1 MSRSG
6 GLSRGVAGW
15 ISAVGALALIA
26 LAVAPSACST
36 STLTIGQEVSDAGST
51 PALVTADASQPDA
64 GDAAI
69 GACPTNE
76 CPAGRATCAN
86 NPFPCAVD
94 VLSDDDNCG
103 ACGNACPVLGG
114 RHASM
119 TCANGTCALKC
130 EGTYFDCNGHVE
142 DGCEVDIGF
151 DNDNCGGCGVVC
163 PANHRCSFNE
173 CVCDVWNSCGAC
185 GNVCPWPYPDLPMF
199 PWEWNADYRCVNNVC
214 NQATCNPGWADCN
227 NDFNP
232 SGTSGD
238 GCETSVRDDS
248 QNCGGCGV
256 ACGAG
261 EECYD
266 GQCVCRC
273 GGSCFNKLDYDTRNC
288 GACGVACREVP
299 GGHGEPVC
307 DHGVCGYRC
316 FGSHAD
322 CDDDLANG
330 CETNILDDPLNCG
343 GCGIRCDGV
352 EGQACVEGRC
362 TVKECTVR

>member
-1 MSRSG
+1 M
-6 GLSRGVAGW
+6 
-15 ISAVGALALIA
+15 
-26 LAVAPSACST
+26 
-36 STLTIGQEVSDAGST
+36 
-51 PALVTADASQPDA
+51 
-64 GDAAI
+64 
-69 GACPTNE
+69 
-76 CPAGRATCAN
+76 
-86 NPFPCAVD
+86 
-94 VLSDDDNCG
+94 
-103 ACGNACPVLGG
+103 
-114 RHASM
+114 
-119 TCANGTCALKC
+119 KC
-130 EGTYFDCNGHVE
+130 EGTSFDCNGLIE
-142 DGCEVDIGF
+142 DGCEVDVGF

-199 PWEWNADYRCVNNVC
+199 PWEWNADYRCVDNLC
-214 NQATCNPGWADCN
+214 NQPTCNPGWADCN
-227 NDFNP
+227 NDFTP

-238 GCETSVRDDS
+238 GCETSVRDDP
-248 QNCGGCGV
+248 QNCGGCGI

-261 EECYD
+261 ESCED

-273 GGSCFNKLDYDTRNC
+273 GGSCFNKLEYDTRNC
-288 GACGVACREVP
+288 GACRVVCRDVP
-299 GGHGEPVC
+299 GGNGEPVC

-330 CETNILDDPLNCG
+330 CETNVLDDPLNCG

-362 TVKECTVR
+362 TMKECTVR